1 MNGRGLRT
9 LWHARRG
16 AAAVEFALWSILIFA
31 ALLPCLDFALYLAN
45 AGQLSTAVSQG
56 AMLAYKARDSAIDE
70 GALIRYVEASSRLKA
85 GTVSATVRCNG
96 GTQSCTAPVS
106 SRLCTCITQGVPASY
121 LTTSCTATCASGAKP
136 GFYLTLQAGH
146 VHHSMFPSP
155 WLDGRR
161 LTQATTVRLQ

>member
-1 MNGRGLRT
+1 MTGRRIRT
-9 LWHARRG
+9 FWHARRG
-16 AAAVEFALWSILIFA
+16 AATIEFALWSVLIFA

-45 AGQLSTAVSQG
+45 AGRLSTAVSQG

-70 GALIRYVEASSRLKA
+70 SALIRYVEASSRLQT

-96 GTQSCTAPVS
+96 GAQSCTVPVS
-106 SRLCTCITQGVPASY
+106 NRLCTCIAQTVPATY

-136 GFYLTLQAGH
+136 GFYLTLQASH
-146 VHHSMFPSP
+146 VHRSMFPSP